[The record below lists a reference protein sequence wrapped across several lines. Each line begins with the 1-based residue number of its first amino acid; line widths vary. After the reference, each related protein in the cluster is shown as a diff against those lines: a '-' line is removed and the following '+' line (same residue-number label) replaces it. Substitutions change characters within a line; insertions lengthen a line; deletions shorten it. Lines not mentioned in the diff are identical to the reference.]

1 MKYGKLSVQV
11 CAATLCLGLIAG
23 CGGER
28 LYPVEGTVTLED
40 GKPMPSGMVSF
51 EMQVGDRFVMARG
64 EIAEDGTYQLSSKNP
79 NDGALPGKYRVL
91 VAPPVPFSA
100 APPPGTPPRID
111 IDPSYQA
118 YDTSGLTFEVK
129 EEKNSFPIKVARP
142 GKKPR

>member
-1 MKYGKLSVQV
+1 MKYGRLSVQV
-11 CAATLCLGLIAG
+11 CAVILCMGLISG

-28 LYPVEGTVTLED
+28 LYPVEGIVTLED
-40 GKPMPSGMVSF
+40 GEPMPSGMVSF
-51 EMQVGDRFVMARG
+51 EMQVGDKFVMARG
-64 EIAEDGTYQLSSKNP
+64 EIAENGTYQLSSQNP

-91 VAPPVPFSA
+91 VAPPVQFSGD
-100 APPPGTPPRID
+100 PPPGTPPRID
-111 IDPSYQA
+111 IDQTYQA